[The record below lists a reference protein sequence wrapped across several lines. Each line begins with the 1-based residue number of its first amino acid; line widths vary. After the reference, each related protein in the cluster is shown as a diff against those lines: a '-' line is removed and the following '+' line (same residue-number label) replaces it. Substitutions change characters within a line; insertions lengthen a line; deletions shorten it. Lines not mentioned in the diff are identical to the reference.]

1 VYEKRFA
8 ESQRFATERVANLI
22 HPTAI
27 IDPSAELDPS
37 VGVGAYSVI
46 GAGVQIG
53 ANTCIEPHVVI
64 KGPTRIGA
72 DNHIYQFAS
81 LGDNPQDKK
90 YDGEENTFLEIGD
103 RNEIREYCTMNRGT
117 AQGGGITKIGS
128 DNWIMA
134 YTHIAHDCIVGNHTI
149 FANGASAAGHVR
161 IDDHVILGGFT
172 GIHQFCWLGAHSFMG
187 AGSIIFKDVPPY
199 VMVWGNRAEPYGINK
214 EGLKRRGFDNDTI
227 GTLHQAYKLIYKKNL
242 TTAQAI
248 EQLTQL
254 QQETHCDALSPL
266 VEFLQHST
274 RGIVR

>member
-1 VYEKRFA
+1 M
-8 ESQRFATERVANLI
+8 I

-27 IDPSAELDPS
+27 IDPKAELDSS
-37 VGVGAYSVI
+37 VEVGAYSVI

-53 ANTCIEPHVVI
+53 ANTHIAPHVVL
-64 KGPTRIGA
+64 KGPTRIGQE
-72 DNHIYQFAS
+72 NRIYQFAS

-90 YDGEENTFLEIGD
+90 YAGETETFLEIGD

-117 AQGGGITKIGS
+117 VQGGGITRIGD

-134 YTHIAHDCIVGNHTI
+134 YVHIAHDCIVGNSTI

-172 GIHQFCWLGAHSFMG
+172 GVHQFCWLGAHSFTG

-199 VMVWGNRAEPYGINK
+199 VMVWGNRAEPYGLNK
-214 EGLKRRGFDNDTI
+214 EGLKRRGFDSNAI
-227 GTLHQAYKLIYKKNL
+227 NTLHQAYKLIYKKNL
-242 TTAQAI
+242 TTPQAL
-248 EQLTQL
+248 EQLSAL
-254 QQETHCDALSPL
+254 QQETQCNALIPL
-266 VEFLQHST
+266 IEFLQQSS